1 MPASCGLI
9 CPDRPS
15 ISSRVCYFP
24 EEKTIPIRITR
35 LMRPKRLIFTIAL
48 TPAISM
54 ALPEG
59 FVIREFGGPPQL
71 EYPTAISAAANGDVY
86 VSSDKNGSLGH
97 VDAYGKI
104 VRARDTNNDGKAD

>member
-9 CPDRPS
+9 CPSSPS
-15 ISSRVCYFP
+15 ISSRLCYFP
-24 EEKTIPIRITR
+24 EETTIPIRISQP
-35 LMRPKRLIFTIAL
+35 MRPNRLIPIIAL
-48 TPAISM
+48 TPVVSL

-71 EYPTAISAAANGDVY
+71 EYPTAVSAAANGDVY

-97 VDAYGKI
+97 VDAY
-104 VRARDTNNDGKAD
+104 